1 MARQRLQGEHLDC
14 VLKCLILTYFLVYT
28 SRVLQLKD
36 ITSEAVHASVQ
47 MLQTHLN
54 GLREVEVFSQLYEQV
69 QKASSC
75 LVEPPVVL
83 HQQRAPVRYD
93 EGGQLHPWTK
103 AEDFFQFQ
111 FFAVVVL
118 VNAELS
124 HGFEQPTLSL
134 LINIEQLLI
143 TAFNN
148 LPNICSI
155 PSKYGDD
162 IDMGRLSTELGLL
175 TSLVSVHTSCSQHKI
190 TTVTKVTTVRHY
202 GPTC

>member
-1 MARQRLQGEHLDC
+1 
-14 VLKCLILTYFLVYT
+14 
-28 SRVLQLKD
+28 
-36 ITSEAVHASVQ
+36 

-175 TSLVSVHTSCSQHKI
+175 TSLVWQLWANMFKYTPCSLRCTGWSSSIWRCSCQIWRRRGAFAISVVSRPSCFPRWLRSVSTI
-190 TTVTKVTTVRHY
+190 W
-202 GPTC
+202 CS